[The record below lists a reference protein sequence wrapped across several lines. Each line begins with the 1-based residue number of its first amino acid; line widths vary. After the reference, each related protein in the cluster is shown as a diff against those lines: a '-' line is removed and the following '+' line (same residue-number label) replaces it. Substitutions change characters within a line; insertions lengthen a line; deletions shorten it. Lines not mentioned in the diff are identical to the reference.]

1 MCGIGGF
8 MTRDGSTPPARILAD
23 MLRGLGHRGP
33 DGEGRYLAGGLG
45 MVQTRLAIIDLETGD
60 QPFYEPE
67 GAALVANGE
76 IYNYLELRKSLGDVP
91 LQTSS
96 DCEPAL
102 YLYRKHGVSYVDRLR
117 GMFAIALYD
126 PREDRLLL
134 SRDPFGIKP
143 LYYAEIE
150 HGLLFASEPSAL
162 IATGLIAPVMNPEAA
177 DELLQ
182 LQFTT
187 GRDTMFDGVKRV
199 LPGETLEVVRGR
211 VVDRHRHRALPQAGV
226 REWDEVGALKELDR
240 VLLES
245 VEIHQR
251 SDVPYGLFLSGGIDS
266 SVLLACMA
274 KLNDQPVLA
283 YTAGF
288 SGTGVQ
294 DERAH
299 ARMLAGHVGASHV
312 EVDVSADDFWNLLP
326 EIASFVDDPTA
337 DYAIVPTYK
346 LAAEAAKELKVVLC
360 GEGGDE
366 LFAGYGRYRSVLRPL
381 WLGGRTMRPRGFLDG
396 MGVLRNESPNWRDGI
411 VAAEIRIS
419 APGQTRLQ
427 RAQAADC
434 EDWLPNDLLIKLDR
448 CLMAHGLEGRTPLLD
463 PEVARFAYT
472 LPDRLKISG
481 RKGKGKYL
489 LRRWLQL
496 NLPESDPFS
505 PKRGFTVPVGEWI
518 SARADRLSP
527 LVAVQPGIVEICKP
541 EGVIRLFRALS
552 GRRQHGREGRAAW
565 MLLFYALWH
574 QAHIMQLRPVGDV
587 FDSLSRRS

>member
-23 MLRGLGHRGP
+23 MLRALGHRGP

-76 IYNYLELRKSLGDVP
+76 IYNYLELRKSLGDAP

-102 YLYRKHGVSYVDRLR
+102 YLYRKHGVSYVDMLR

-226 REWDEVGALKELDR
+226 REWDEAGALKELDR

-299 ARMLAGHVGASHV
+299 ARMLANHVGASHV

-326 EIASFVDDPTA
+326 EIASFVDDPAA

-518 SARADRLSP
+518 SARADSLAP
-527 LVAVQPGIVEICKP
+527 LVAAQPGIVEICKP
-541 EGVIRLFRALS
+541 DGVTKLFRALS

-574 QAHIMQLRPVGDV
+574 QAHIVQLRPAGDV

>member
-23 MLRGLGHRGP
+23 MLRALGHRGP
-33 DGEGRYLAGGLG
+33 DGEGRYRAGGLG

-76 IYNYLELRKSLGDVP
+76 IYNYLELRKSLGDAP

-187 GRDTMFDGVKRV
+187 GRDTMFYGVKRV

-226 REWDEVGALKELDR
+226 REWDEAGALKELDR

-288 SGTGVQ
+288 SGTGVH
-294 DERAH
+294 DERTH
-299 ARMLAGHVGASHV
+299 ARMLANHVGASHV

-326 EIASFVDDPTA
+326 EIASFVDDPAA

-518 SARADRLSP
+518 SARAGSLAP
-527 LVAVQPGIVEICKP
+527 LVAAQPGIVEICKP
-541 EGVIRLFRALS
+541 DGVTKLFRALS

-574 QAHIMQLRPVGDV
+574 QAHIVQLRPAGDV

>member
-8 MTRDGSTPPARILAD
+8 MTRDGSTPPVRILVD
-23 MLRGLGHRGP
+23 MLRALGHRGP

-76 IYNYLELRKSLGDVP
+76 IYNYRELRQSLGDAP
-91 LQTSS
+91 LQSSS

-102 YLYRKHGVSYVDRLR
+102 YLYRKHGVKYVNMLR

-150 HGLLFASEPSAL
+150 YGLLFASEPSAL
-162 IATGLIAPVMNPEAA
+162 IATGLISPVMNPEAA

-211 VVDRHRHRALPQAGV
+211 VVDRHRHRALPQAEV
-226 REWDEVGALKELDR
+226 REWDEASALKELDR

-299 ARMLAGHVGASHV
+299 ARMLAHHVGASHV

-381 WLGGRTMRPRGFLDG
+381 WLGGRTMRPRGFMDG

-419 APGQTRLQ
+419 GPGQTRLQ

-448 CLMAHGLEGRTPLLD
+448 CLMAHGMEGRTPLLD

-472 LPDRLKISG
+472 LPDRLKIAG
-481 RKGKGKYL
+481 RRGKGKYL

-496 NLPESDPFS
+496 NLPEADPFS

-518 SARADRLSP
+518 STKADRLGP
-527 LVAVQPGIVEICKP
+527 LVAAQAGIVEICKP
-541 EGVIRLFRALS
+541 DGVLKLFRALS

-574 QAHIMQLRPVGDV
+574 QAHIMQLRPAGDV
-587 FDSLSRRS
+587 FDSLSRPS